1 MAQLT
6 LGQLERH
13 LMKAADILRGKMDAS
28 EYKEYIFGM
37 LFLKRMSDVFN
48 EKYDQILNDQLN
60 LGRTLE
66 QALQRA
72 ESLSHYPNGFVPK
85 VARWSYPERA
95 KKIDG
100 MAPYLA
106 DWGPEDQGKHLG
118 PIEQWPAKGVGEKL
132 NRALTEL
139 ASHNPALDGVLEH
152 IDFERK
158 IGEAMIPD
166 KELRK
171 LIEHFSGYRLLDK
184 DFQFPDLLGAAYEFM
199 IKFFADNAGKRG
211 GQFYTPRDVVKLMTR
226 IANPK
231 AGMSIY
237 DPTVGS
243 GGMLIQSRDWI
254 AMHGDN
260 PDNVALYGQEND
272 GGVWAICKMNLLMHG
287 VSSADIRHG
296 DTLLNPKH
304 LHGGEL
310 RRFNR
315 VMANPP
321 FAQNYDNEGMIH
333 DERFRYGMTPETGKK
348 GDLMFVQHMWAVLKQ
363 DGLLVTV
370 MPHGVLF
377 RGGREY
383 DIRKGFI
390 NDDLIEAV
398 IGLPPNLFY
407 GTSIPACLLVMRQNR
422 LAKPAE
428 RQGRILFINADR
440 EFYEGR
446 AQNFLLPEH
455 IDKIAATYE
464 HWREIPRYSKIVSL
478 EALKNNDYNLNI
490 RRYADN
496 APEPEAQDVH
506 AHLRGGIPE
515 REITNKEAL
524 FSAHGFPLRDYLH
537 SVEPDYWAYP
547 KSMEQK
553 NQLQAWVETEP
564 HVAAKET
571 ALRLALA
578 EWWRT
583 AREQIVKLPHT
594 GRLMDLHKTLLD
606 EFNRDLLPTG
616 LFDKYKLDGILVNWW
631 DVHLNDLKILLAANK
646 PDPNNASKTI
656 PAPEQA
662 ARYLLTAWRDALQSA
677 LEESQDKDSKIKVD
691 LKTEVLPLKL
701 TPLLLLRWDKL
712 EAKQAVLESAK
723 EEFEA
728 GPDDFERGDDED
740 HYAKQMEDE
749 YKTVK
754 FKQKT
759 TLARKK
765 HLTGKGKESID
776 DYRQRGLDA
785 AQLEQELSRLNTA
798 LAGLAPPIKE
808 LETLL
813 APYITIKAA
822 LAKTKK
828 LLARLK
834 KILLKRLARK
844 IKKLTEEEAQSL
856 YLAVFFEGVES
867 QLNRSLL
874 VQRQTVVTA
883 LENWWDKYHETYED
897 ISLRK
902 QVATERLQ
910 GFLRG
915 LGYAD

>member
-1 MAQLT
+1 
-6 LGQLERH
+6 
-13 LMKAADILRGKMDAS
+13 MKAADILRGKMDAS

-48 EKYDQILNDQLN
+48 EKYDQIINDQLN
-60 LGRTLE
+60 LGRSLE

-72 ESLSHYPNGFVPK
+72 ESQWLYPNGFVPK
-85 VARWSYPERA
+85 IARWSIPERA
-95 KKIDG
+95 QKIEG
-100 MAPYLA
+100 IAPFLA
-106 DWGPEDQGKHLG
+106 DWGPVDQGKHLG
-118 PIEQWPAKGVGEKL
+118 TIDQWPAKAVGEKL
-132 NRALTEL
+132 NKALSDL
-139 ASHNPALDGVLEH
+139 AAHNTALDGVLEH

-158 IGEAMIPD
+158 IGEATIPD
-166 KELRK
+166 KDLRK
-171 LIEHFSGYRLLDK
+171 LIDHFSGYRLLDK

-260 PDNVALYGQEND
+260 PDNMALYGQEND

-287 VSSADIRHG
+287 VASADIRHG

-304 LHGGEL
+304 LHAGEL

-321 FAQNYDNEGMIH
+321 FAQNYDNEGMTF

-348 GDLMFVQHMWAVLKQ
+348 ADLMFVQHMWSVLMP

-377 RGGREY
+377 RGGKEH

-422 LAKPAE
+422 LAKPAG
-428 RQGRILFINADR
+428 RQGQILFINADH
-440 EFYEGR
+440 EYYEGR

-464 HWREIPRYSKIVSL
+464 QWREIPGYSKIVSRTEL
-478 EALKNNDYNLNI
+478 SDNDYNLNI

-506 AHLRGGIPE
+506 AHLKGGIPE
-515 REITNKEAL
+515 REISSTETLLK
-524 FSAHGFPLRDYLH
+524 AHGFPLRDYLQ
-537 SVEPDYWAYP
+537 SLEPGYWTYP
-547 KSMEQK
+547 EHLKQK
-553 NQLQAWVETEP
+553 NQLGAWVENDP
-564 HVAAKET
+564 QVAAKET

-578 EWWRT
+578 NWWQS
-583 AREQIVKLPHT
+583 AQDAIVKMPHT
-594 GRLMDLHKTLLD
+594 GRLMDGHKTLLD
-606 EFNRDLLPTG
+606 EFTRALLPTD
-616 LFDKYKLDGILVNWW
+616 LFDQYKLDGILVSWW
-631 DVHLNDLKILLAANK
+631 DVHFNDLKILLAANK
-646 PDPNNASKTI
+646 PDEKNPSKTM

-662 ARYLLTAWRDALQSA
+662 AQYLIRAWLDALQSA
-677 LEESQDKDSKIKVD
+677 VEESQDKDSKIKVD
-691 LKTEVLPLKL
+691 LKTEVLPQKL
-701 TPLLLLRWDKL
+701 TPLLLQRWDKL
-712 EAKQAVLESAK
+712 EAKLATLETAK

-728 GPDDFERGDDED
+728 GPDDFERGEEED
-740 HYAKQMEDE
+740 NYAKQLEDDL
-749 YKTVK
+749 KGLK
-754 FKQKT
+754 FRQKT
-759 TLARKK
+759 ALIRQKQ
-765 HLTGKGKESID
+765 LTGKGLDSMA
-776 DYRQRGLDA
+776 DYQHRGLDTLPLA
-785 AQLEQELSRLNTA
+785 QELDSLNST
-798 LAGLAPPIKE
+798 LAKLKPRINE

-813 APYITIKAA
+813 APYVAIKAG

-834 KILLKRLARK
+834 KILLARLARK
-844 IKKLTEEEAQSL
+844 VSKLNEADAQAL
-856 YLAVFFEGVES
+856 YLTVFFEGVES
-867 QLNRSLL
+867 QLSRALL
-874 VQRQTVVTA
+874 TQRQTVVAA
-883 LENWWDKYHETYED
+883 LENWWDKYNETYAD
-897 ISLRK
+897 IARRK
-902 QVATERLQ
+902 QLATDRLE

-915 LGYAD
+915 LGYE

>member
-1 MAQLT
+1 
-6 LGQLERH
+6 
-13 LMKAADILRGKMDAS
+13 MKAADILRGKMDAS

-106 DWGPEDQGKHLG
+106 DWGPMDQAKHLG

-139 ASHNPALDGVLEH
+139 ASHNPALEGVLEH

-171 LIEHFSGYRLLDK
+171 LIEHFSRYRLLDK

-254 AMHGDN
+254 SMHGDN

-287 VSSADIRHG
+287 VPSADIRHG

-348 GDLMFVQHMWAVLKQ
+348 ADLMFVQHMWAVLKQ

-377 RGGREY
+377 RAGREY

-428 RQGRILFINADR
+428 RQARILFINADH
-440 EFYEGR
+440 EYYEGR

-464 HWREIPRYSKIVSL
+464 QWREIPGYSKIVTL
-478 EALKNNDYNLNI
+478 EDLKSNDYNLNI

-506 AHLRGGIPE
+506 AHLCGGIPE

-524 FSAHGFPLRDYLH
+524 FSAHGFPIRDYLL

-547 KSMEQK
+547 ASIEQK
-553 NQLQAWVETEP
+553 NQLQTWVETEP
-564 HVAAKET
+564 NVAAKET
-571 ALRLALA
+571 TLRLALA
-578 EWWRT
+578 EWWQI

-616 LFDKYKLDGILVNWW
+616 LFDKYKLDGILVSWW
-631 DVHLNDLKILLAANK
+631 DLHLNDLKILLAANK
-646 PDPNNASKTI
+646 SDPSNTSKTI

-662 ARYLLTAWRDALQSA
+662 ARYLLTAWWDALQSA

-701 TPLLLLRWDKL
+701 TPLLLQRWDKL
-712 EAKQAVLESAK
+712 EARQAVLESAR

-740 HYAKQMEDE
+740 HYARQLEDE
-749 YKTVK
+749 YKTLK

-759 TLARKK
+759 ALARKK

-785 AQLEQELSRLNTA
+785 TPLEQELDRLNTS
-798 LAGLAPPIKE
+798 LAGLAPHINE

-813 APYITIKAA
+813 APYIAIKTA

-834 KILLKRLARK
+834 KILLLRLARK
-844 IKKLTEEEAQSL
+844 VMNLSEEQAQTL
-856 YLAVFFEGVES
+856 YLSVFFEGVEK
-867 QLNRSLL
+867 QLNRSLQ
-874 VQRQTVVTA
+874 VQRQAVVAA
-883 LENWWDKYHETYED
+883 LENWWDKYYKTYSD
-897 ISLRK
+897 IAKRK
-902 QVATERLQ
+902 QVATERLE

-915 LGYAD
+915 LGYE